1 MPFWTLPLKRNGR
14 QDFKSNV
21 GGNMTKSTLK
31 LTRRNL
37 LASGAAAAAG
47 LSLSPSGVFSPAI
60 AQAKPLRVGIL
71 SPMSGV
77 YASLGTNKVNGIKLF
92 FNEQNMTVEGS
103 KIELIVEDD
112 EAKPQEGLRKAR
124 KLVEQDNVDVL
135 LGVISSAIGYGLKEY
150 VNRAKK
156 VWVTTGAAA
165 DGIFK
170 KANNNP
176 YAFRSSLSVYQAN
189 EPMGTWMADKG
200 FKKVFVTGPDY
211 AMGREAIVAFEKT
224 FKVKGA
230 ERVGEVFAPLGTS
243 DFAPYLTE
251 IKRANP
257 DVVYASYA
265 GSDAVRFVQQF
276 KAFGLQNTIKLAG
289 YGYLAEED
297 TFEAQGDAAV
307 GVYSSLNWAYGIDT
321 PGNKTFVSN
330 YRKAYNNSIPTVDS
344 VAGYVGAQVVWNA
357 FKALGGKV
365 PDQDA
370 LSKAVLETKIDTP
383 RGPLSFD
390 PETRNV
396 IQNIYI
402 REAVKDGNEI
412 HNKVLATYQA
422 VRDPGV

>member
-1 MPFWTLPLKRNGR
+1 MTKMIRNG
-14 QDFKSNV
+14 
-21 GGNMTKSTLK
+21 
-31 LTRRNL
+31 LTRRTL
-37 LASGAAAAAG
+37 LASGTAAAG
-47 LSLSPSGVFSPAI
+47 VSLVSNGVFSPAV
-60 AQAKPLRVGIL
+60 AQAKPLRVGVL

-77 YASLGTNKVNGIKLF
+77 YASLGTNKVNGIKMF
-92 FNEQNMTVEGS
+92 FNEQKMAVDGV
-103 KIELIVEDD
+103 KIELIVEDT

-124 KLVEQDNVDVL
+124 KLVEQDNVDIL

-176 YAFRSSLSVYQAN
+176 YAYRSSLSVYQAN
-189 EPMGTWMADKG
+189 EPMGTWLAEKG
-200 FKKVFVTGPDY
+200 FKRVFVTGPDY

-230 ERVGEVFAPLGTS
+230 ERIGEVFAPLGTS

-276 KAFGLQNTIKLAG
+276 AAFGLQNSIKLAG

-297 TFEAQGDAAV
+297 TFEAQGNAAV

-321 PGNKTFVSN
+321 PANKAFVTD
-330 YRKAYNNSIPTVDS
+330 YRKTYNSIPTVDS

-357 FKALGGKV
+357 FKKLGGKV
-365 PDQDA
+365 PSQEA
-370 LSKAVLETKIDTP
+370 LSQAILETKIDTP
-383 RGPLSFD
+383 RGPISFD

-412 HNKVLATYQA
+412 HNKVLATYPA
-422 VRDPGV
+422 IRDPGV

>member
-1 MPFWTLPLKRNGR
+1 
-14 QDFKSNV
+14 
-21 GGNMTKSTLK
+21 MTMKFRG
-31 LTRRNL
+31 LTRRTL
-37 LASGAAAAAG
+37 LASGTAAAG
-47 LSLSPSGVFSPAI
+47 LSLAPTGVFSPAI
-60 AQAKPLRVGIL
+60 AQAKPLRVGVL
-71 SPMSGV
+71 APLSGV
-77 YASLGTNKVNGIKLF
+77 YASLGTNKINGIKMF
-92 FNEQNMTVEGS
+92 FNEQNMSVAGT
-103 KIELIVEDD
+103 KIELVIEDT

-176 YAFRSSLSVYQAN
+176 YAYRASLSVYQAN
-189 EPMGTWMADKG
+189 EPMGTWMAEKG
-200 FKKVFVTGPDY
+200 FKRVFVTGPDY

-224 FKVKGA
+224 FKVKGG
-230 ERVGEVFAPLGTS
+230 ERVGEVYAPLGTN

-251 IKRANP
+251 IKRVNP

-276 KAFGLQNTIKLAG
+276 AAFGLKNSIKLAG

-297 TFEAQGDAAV
+297 TFEAQGAAAV
-307 GVYSSLNWAYGIDT
+307 GVYTALNWAYGIDT
-321 PGNKTFVSN
+321 PANKAFVAN
-330 YRKAYNNSIPTVDS
+330 YRKTYNAIPTVDS

-357 FKALGGKV
+357 FKKLGGKV
-365 PDQDA
+365 PDQEA

-383 RGPLSFD
+383 RGPISFD
-390 PETRNV
+390 PDTRNL

-402 REAVKDGNEI
+402 REAVKEGSEI
-412 HNKVLATYQA
+412 HNKVLATFEA

>member
-1 MPFWTLPLKRNGR
+1 
-14 QDFKSNV
+14 
-21 GGNMTKSTLK
+21 MTKSVTRNGI
-31 LTRRNL
+31 TRRSV
-37 LASGAAAAAG
+37 LASGTAVAG
-47 LSLSPSGVFSPAI
+47 LSLAPTGIFSPAI
-60 AQAKPLRVGIL
+60 AQAKPLRVGVL
-71 SPMSGV
+71 APMSGV
-77 YASLGTNKVNGIKLF
+77 YASLGTNKVNGINMF
-92 FNEQNMTVEGS
+92 FKEQNMKVGGTP
-103 KIELIVEDD
+103 IELIVEDT

-124 KLVEQDNVDVL
+124 KLVEQDNVDIL

-170 KANNNP
+170 KSNNNP
-176 YAFRSSLSVYQAN
+176 YAYRSSLSVYQAN
-189 EPMGTWMADKG
+189 EPMGTWMAEKG
-200 FKKVFVTGPDY
+200 FKRVFVTGPDY

-224 FKVKGA
+224 FKAKGA
-230 ERVGEVFAPLGTS
+230 ERVGEVYPPLGTS
-243 DFAPYLTE
+243 DFAPFLTE

-257 DVVYASYA
+257 DVVYASFA

-276 KAFGLQNTIKLAG
+276 AAFGLKNSIKLAG
-289 YGYLAEED
+289 YGYLIEED
-297 TFEAQGDAAV
+297 TIVAQGDAAV
-307 GVYSSLNWAYGIDT
+307 GVYSALNWGYGIDT
-321 PGNKTFVSN
+321 PANKTFVAN
-330 YRKAYNNSIPTVDS
+330 YRKQFNSIPTVDS

-365 PDQDA
+365 PDQEA

-383 RGPLSFD
+383 RGPISFD

-412 HNKVLATYQA
+412 HNKVLATYKA
-422 VRDPGV
+422 IRDPGV

>member
-1 MPFWTLPLKRNGR
+1 MTQTTKNG
-14 QDFKSNV
+14 
-21 GGNMTKSTLK
+21 
-31 LTRRNL
+31 LTRRAL
-37 LASGAAAAAG
+37 LASGTAAATSFSVAPIAI
-47 LSLSPSGVFSPAI
+47 FSPAI
-60 AQAKPLRVGIL
+60 AQSKPLRVGIL
-71 SPMSGV
+71 APLSGV
-77 YASLGTNKVNGIKLF
+77 YASLGTNKTYGIKMF
-92 FNEQNMTVEGS
+92 FNEQKMTVEGT
-103 KIELIVEDD
+103 KIELIIEDT

-124 KLVEQDNVDVL
+124 KLVEQDNVDIL

-170 KANNNP
+170 KSNNSP

-189 EPMGTWMADKG
+189 EPMGTWMAEKG
-200 FKKVFVTGPDY
+200 FKRVFVTGPDY

-224 FKVKGA
+224 FKVRGA

-276 KAFGLQNTIKLAG
+276 AAFGLQNSIKLAG

-297 TFEAQGDAAV
+297 TFEAQGDAVV
-307 GVYSSLNWAYGIDT
+307 GVYSTLNWAYGIDT
-321 PGNKTFVSN
+321 PENKAFVSD
-330 YRKAYNNSIPTVDS
+330 YRKTHNSIPTVDS

-357 FKALGGKV
+357 FKKLGGKV
-365 PDQDA
+365 PDQDS
-370 LSKAVLETKIDTP
+370 LSKAILETKIDTP
-383 RGPLSFD
+383 RGPISFD

-396 IQNIYI
+396 IQNIYV

-412 HNKVLATYQA
+412 HNKVLATYEA
-422 VRDPGV
+422 VRDPGI